1 MEDVFFL
8 DRGVSKWI
16 ENPAGADLIDGFS
29 S

>member
-16 ENPAGADLIDGFS
+16 ENPAGADLIYGFS